1 MRHTLPVTLTNADRP
16 TVLFAHRG
24 ARAHERENTLPAFEL
39 AVRLGATGL
48 ESDVWV
54 TADGVAVL
62 DHDGVVGGRLRRRPI
77 AAVDR
82 SELPDHIPSLEDL
95 YRTVGVDLPLS
106 LDVKDAA
113 AFEPTTPPPST
124 TIRPGGT
131 PGTPESRMPAPPT
144 SFSKQRAPT

>member
-1 MRHTLPVTLTNADRP
+1 MRHTLHVTLPNADRP

-77 AAVDR
+77 ASVERAA
-82 SELPDHIPSLEDL
+82 LPDHIP
-95 YRTVGVDLPLS
+95 
-106 LDVKDAA
+106 
-113 AFEPTTPPPST
+113 
-124 TIRPGGT
+124 
-131 PGTPESRMPAPPT
+131 
-144 SFSKQRAPT
+144 